1 MNEEAASWNPIS
13 KIMAKIHEYGDV
25 LALTV
30 IIRLS
35 FKLLIDL
42 TMNAMTS
49 LKEGPEAIA

>member
-49 LKEGPEAIA
+49 LKEGPEAVA